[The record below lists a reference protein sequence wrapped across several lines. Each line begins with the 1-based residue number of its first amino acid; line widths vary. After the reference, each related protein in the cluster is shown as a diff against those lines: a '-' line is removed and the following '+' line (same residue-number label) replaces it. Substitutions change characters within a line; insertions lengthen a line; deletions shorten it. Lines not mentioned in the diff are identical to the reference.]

1 LFAEVLGVDSVGI
14 DDSFFE
20 LGGHS
25 LLAMRLVN
33 AVREELGVDLAIR
46 SLFEAPTVAQLA
58 EQLKGPQASS
68 LSMLLPLRTQTG
80 SPTMFCMHPGRGLC
94 WPYSQLIRHL
104 PGVSLYGLQAR
115 GIEHDEAPAATL
127 KEMIQEYVDCILN
140 VQPAGP
146 YHLIGWSF
154 GGRIAFE
161 VACTLSELGHE
172 VGEVILLDARVPVK
186 GLNNKTITEK
196 LVFEAILSE
205 LDSPVCSEGAVT
217 ESLSAFH
224 AYLHSQNS
232 PLGMLDVEVFKRVV
246 KTSINNTLLGQEP
259 IERKYS
265 GKITYFSAR
274 RSTRY
279 GETQSEQWRHY
290 VTDPIQNVIL
300 DCLHDSIV
308 QEPAVRDVGEY
319 VVTKIALDV
328 V

>member
-1 LFAEVLGVDSVGI
+1 
-14 DDSFFE
+14 
-20 LGGHS
+20 
-25 LLAMRLVN
+25 
-33 AVREELGVDLAIR
+33 
-46 SLFEAPTVAQLA
+46 
-58 EQLKGPQASS
+58 
-68 LSMLLPLRTQTG
+68 
-80 SPTMFCMHPGRGLC
+80 MFCMHPGRGLC